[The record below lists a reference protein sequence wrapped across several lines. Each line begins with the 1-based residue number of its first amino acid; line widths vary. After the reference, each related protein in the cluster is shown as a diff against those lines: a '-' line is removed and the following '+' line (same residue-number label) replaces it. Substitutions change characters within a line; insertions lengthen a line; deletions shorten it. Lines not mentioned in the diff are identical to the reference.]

1 MNKWDRKAQK
11 LKRYTGKYLGKHN
24 LFNFSKMFRKPDS
37 KIEKVSNRT
46 TFGKTQY
53 VQFQQKSKSNRFTL
67 HFGKT

>member
-46 TFGKTQY
+46 TFGKT
-53 VQFQQKSKSNRFTL
+53 
-67 HFGKT
+67 